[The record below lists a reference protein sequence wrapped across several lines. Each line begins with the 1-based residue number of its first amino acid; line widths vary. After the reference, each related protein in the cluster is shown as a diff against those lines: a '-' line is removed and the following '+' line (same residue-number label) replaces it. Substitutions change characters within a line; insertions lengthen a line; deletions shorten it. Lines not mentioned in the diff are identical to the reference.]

1 MKDSDAYNDFSFEVL
16 NYAAALRDVADDEGG
31 FAAVLACTAIQSA
44 GRRVERNFG
53 VWLVEELR
61 SKKSTAFAAMGT
73 RVENPTK
80 G

>member
-1 MKDSDAYNDFSFEVL
+1 M
-16 NYAAALRDVADDEGG
+16 ADDKGG

-53 VWLVEELR
+53 VWLVEELS